1 MKNFNDQ
8 YFQSSDKDVASPVD
22 NETRGFSNQDDWR
35 SMESE
40 DPPITISQTGYD
52 GCDIGNLQ
60 TDFESLLILLRDIG
74 KLTQFLTP
82 VVRRCVFFKK
92 QCVN

>member
-8 YFQSSDKDVASPVD
+8 YFQSSGKDVASPDD

-74 KLTQFLTP
+74 KSRQFLTP
-82 VVRRCVFFKK
+82 VVRRCVFLK